1 MNKGNLD
8 IIEVKAYYEKA
19 VVSSNNS
26 SFKIA
31 VLKVKFSDD
40 NWETIFRSAI
50 SHRTLSSEEI
60 SFIEQYKTLDMN
72 QIRQISC
79 LLGDKEQ
86 NIFGL
91 YLKKYLKYDL
101 NINTFIAKRNMRLY
115 VENKKTDI
123 IEKTKDVFQ
132 NISTNLRKAK
142 LYFTSSRNAT
152 NI

>member
-1 MNKGNLD
+1 MNKQILD
-8 IIEVKAYYEKA
+8 IVEVKTYYEKA

-31 VLKVKFSDD
+31 VLKVKFSDG
-40 NWETIFRSAI
+40 NWDTIFRSVS
-50 SHRTLSSEEI
+50 SHRALSSDEI
-60 SFIEQYKTLDMN
+60 GFIEQYKTLDMN

-86 NIFGL
+86 KIFGL

-115 VENKKTDI
+115 VENKKTNI
-123 IEKTKDVFQ
+123 LEKTKDIFQ
-132 NISTNLRKAK
+132 TIATNLRKAK